1 MSGLVTKHSELR
13 YGSEDDTIFP
23 KSIGNIT
30 LQIINF
36 TNTDSHTNEEHPY
49 TIDDKDLEISESEK
63 ELYFSYV
70 LQLCHVI
77 KSFGAFVD
85 KHPDKEANRKMKRT
99 VSTSVPSINDFSWRK
114 RTIHTELPLSSMF
127 CEVYRKECH
136 NHRSQ
141 HQ

>member
-63 ELYFSYV
+63 EQFINTFFKICNNMTNTEE
-70 LQLCHVI
+70 LQ
-77 KSFGAFVD
+77 
-85 KHPDKEANRKMKRT
+85 
-99 VSTSVPSINDFSWRK
+99 
-114 RTIHTELPLSSMF
+114 
-127 CEVYRKECH
+127 
-136 NHRSQ
+136 
-141 HQ
+141 